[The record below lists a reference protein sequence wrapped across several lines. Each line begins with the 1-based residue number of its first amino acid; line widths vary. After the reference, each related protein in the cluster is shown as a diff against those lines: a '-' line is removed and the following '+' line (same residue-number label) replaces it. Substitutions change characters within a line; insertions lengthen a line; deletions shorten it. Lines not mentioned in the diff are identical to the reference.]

1 LSIYSL
7 IYVHL
12 KIGDI
17 TRGEAFGKAIC
28 SPSEDTNTFYSLEDT
43 HLLVL
48 DSDIGVK
55 VIQ

>member
-1 LSIYSL
+1 L